1 MATHRN
7 ALASGFMPLVRRVH
21 SLSDWC
27 RIVVGSFPNIRAAF
41 SADNLPLSFIL
52 KRDSHRRRTGNGKWH
67 IPLPH
72 AMSGKITP
80 GPGIYLLPQRVYVR
94 SALRANI
101 DRPGRHRS
109 A

>member
-21 SLSDWC
+21 SLSGWC
-27 RIVVGSFPNIRAAF
+27 RIVLGSFPNLRAAF
-41 SADNLPLSFIL
+41 SVDNLPLWFIL
-52 KRDSHRRRTGNGKWH
+52 RRDSHRRRTGNGKRH
-67 IPLPH
+67 IPLPR
-72 AMSGKITP
+72 AMSGKINQ
-80 GPGIYLLPQRVYVR
+80 GPGIHLVPQRVYVR